1 MQYTRLGNSGLI
13 VSRVCLGTMVFGE
26 NGGRGTGSDTAAAMI
41 KSFIQAGG
49 NFIDTADVYSG
60 GRAEEIVGAAIAQE
74 PRERLVIAT
83 KGRFPTGSDQ
93 NAQGLSRKHLIDA
106 VHSSLR
112 RLRTDYIDSYYL
124 HMWDPATP
132 LEETV
137 RTLDD
142 LVRQGKVRYFG
153 LSNFRAW
160 QAMKIQG
167 LARQAGIPFI
177 AAQYQYSLVVRDI
190 EYELPSLCA
199 EEGLGIVPWG
209 PLGGGFLSG
218 KYSAKG
224 KPSKGRLASAT
235 DEQEE
240 AWSRRA
246 TERNWRILTE
256 VNRLAAEYHASTPQV
271 ALAWLLARPQ
281 VDSVIIGARTPEQLE
296 DNLASVE
303 LELREEQLQRLDE
316 VSRLPEL
323 YPYRMID
330 DYGSR
335 EW

>member
-1 MQYTRLGNSGLI
+1 MQYSRLGNSGLI

-26 NGGRGTGSDTAAAMI
+26 AGGRGTDSGTATAMI
-41 KSFIQAGG
+41 QSFVQSGG
-49 NFIDTADVYSG
+49 NFIDTADVYSN
-60 GRAEEIVGAAIAQE
+60 GRSEEIVGAAIQQF
-74 PRERLVIAT
+74 PRDKIVLAT
-83 KGRFPTGSDQ
+83 KGRFPTGTDP
-93 NAQGLSRKHLIDA
+93 NAQGLSRKHIVEA

-112 RLRTDYIDSYYL
+112 RLRTDFLDVYYL
-124 HMWDPATP
+124 HMWDPVTP

-137 RTLDD
+137 RTMDD

-160 QAMKIQG
+160 QAMKIQA
-167 LARQAGIPFI
+167 LVRSVGIPCI

-190 EYELPSLCA
+190 EYELPSFCA

-218 KYSAKG
+218 KYSSQS

-240 AWSRRA
+240 SWSRRA

-256 VNRLAAEYHASTPQV
+256 VNKLASSYRASTPQV
-271 ALAWLLARPQ
+271 ALAWLLAQAQ
-281 VDSVIIGARTPEQLE
+281 VDSVIIGARTPDQME
-296 DNLASVE
+296 DNLASVDLQLKAAE
-303 LELREEQLQRLDE
+303 LAKLND
-316 VSRLPEL
+316 VSRLQEL

-335 EW
+335 EY